1 MTSRQFAS
9 GKVLLMLL
17 ALMLTAGACS
27 SNPSSEA
34 GEIAGQELVR
44 DKLKLFVTEDGIY
57 RVTADDMAANNLDTG
72 EALSNDN
79 ISLSSGGDAVPFLL
93 DEGDLIFY
101 GQASD
106 DRYFAERPYIL
117 QYGAQ
122 GLEMAHSEATENTG
136 TALDYV
142 KRTIRLEENHEYVSE
157 ARKEEESDVWFWVKL
172 TQGETFSTDVSLPF
186 VADGPST
193 LRVETWGSTY
203 NPDIEGD
210 HDFELFVNEASAG
223 TVTYDG
229 QNYFTAELSLPPG
242 MLHDGKNRITLDNSA
257 EGAAFLDIVQ
267 INWLELDYAA
277 PPTAVNDRLDF
288 TAPAGQITVT
298 GLSGSPAVLDISDP
312 SIPIQ
317 PGGWQYES
325 GYVQGLVEDGMR
337 VAIAGPRGYLSPR
350 IEPVLESNWK
360 EALNQADLII
370 VTTAELAPELS
381 PLVAARKA
389 EGLGVAVVPV
399 NEIYD
404 EFGYGAPSP
413 ETVRDFVTYAFE
425 NWAEPRPRYLLIV
438 GDATSDYRG
447 YLGEPPANIVPSLMV
462 PVQFSGETVS
472 DSRIVDIDGDARPD
486 LAVGRW
492 PMRTPQEVAS
502 LVERTLA
509 YEQNPAGQRAI
520 FATDASESTFSGIA
534 DDLIDASHMSRD
546 QVDQVDGPTATEIA
560 DLWQNG
566 AWLATYIGHGSID
579 RWGKEDMFNLDEID
593 KLDSESIPIVLQLT
607 CLTGLYSLP
616 EQVSLTEAMLLDPN
630 GPVLAVGASSL
641 TFSFHQEPFAEE
653 LLVKLQ
659 DSNIER
665 VGDAFLAAK
674 RSLEIEG
681 ADGLREISDTF
692 ALFGDPSAKIAR
704 P

>member
-1 MTSRQFAS
+1 
-9 GKVLLMLL
+9 MLL
-17 ALMLTAGACS
+17 ALLVAAGSCS
-27 SNPSSEA
+27 NNAPSEA
-34 GEIAGQELVR
+34 GETAVQEMVA
-44 DKLKLFVTEDGIY
+44 DTLKLSVSEDGIY
-57 RVTADDMAANNLDTG
+57 RVTADDMAANNLDAG
-72 EALSNDN
+72 EALSYDN
-79 ISLSSGGDAVPFLL
+79 VSLSSGGEAVPFLL

-101 GQASD
+101 GKASD
-106 DRYFAERPYIL
+106 DRYYAERPYIL

-122 GLEMAHSEATENTG
+122 GLAVAQAEVPANTG
-136 TALDYV
+136 SPLNYV
-142 KRTIRLEENHEYVSE
+142 NITVHLEENHEYISE
-157 ARKEEESDVWFWVKL
+157 ARKEEESDVWFWAKL
-172 TQGETFSTDVSLPF
+172 TQGDTFSTDVNLPF
-186 VADGPST
+186 VADGPAA
-193 LRVETWGSTY
+193 LRVAVWGSTH
-203 NPDIEGD
+203 NPDVEGD
-210 HDFELFVNEASAG
+210 HDFEVLVNDASAG
-223 TVTYDG
+223 TVTFDG
-229 QNYFTAELSLPPG
+229 QNYYTAELSLPPG
-242 MLHDGKNRITLDNSA
+242 MLHDGKNTITLDNSA
-257 EGAAFLDIVQ
+257 EGASFLDIVQ
-267 INWLELDYAA
+267 INWLELDFAA

-288 TAPAGQITVT
+288 TAPAGQVTVT
-298 GLSGSPAVLDISDP
+298 GLSGLPAVLNISDP
-312 SIPIQ
+312 SNPLQ

-325 GYVQGLVEDGMR
+325 GHVQGMVEDGMR

-350 IEPVLESNWK
+350 IEPVLESNWQ
-360 EALNQADLII
+360 EASNQAELII
-370 VTTAELAPELS
+370 VTTTELAQELS
-381 PLVAARKA
+381 PLVAAREA

-413 ETVRDFVTYAFE
+413 EAIRDFVTFAYE
-425 NWAEPRPRYLLIV
+425 NWAEPQPRYVLIV

-492 PMRTPQEVAS
+492 PARTPQEVAS

-534 DDLIDASHMSRD
+534 DGLIDASHLPRD
-546 QVDQVDGPTATEIA
+546 QVDQVDGPTAAEIA
-560 DLWQNG
+560 NLWQNG

-616 EQVSLTEAMLLDPN
+616 DQVSLTEAMLLDPS